1 MGQTLAEARLREHY
15 DVNVVNVQRNGM
27 SYPVPGGDMRI
38 FPGDTLGVI
47 GTDEKI
53 QHMLPVVEA
62 HDSNAAPVQHKEEFV
77 HFAIGPG
84 SPLVG
89 RTLAQAQLR
98 ERYKSLLVAIERDDD
113 VYISPTPDVVFNAGD
128 TLWIVGDPVEL
139 KPLH

>member
-1 MGQTLAEARLREHY
+1 M
-15 DVNVVNVQRNGM
+15 NVVNIQRN
-27 SYPVPGGDMRI
+27 SVIYPVPKGDMRI

-62 HDSNAAPVQHKEEFV
+62 HDSNDAPVQHKEEFV

-139 KPLH
+139 KALH